1 MILIPSWVMLGLSF
15 IVFWACL
22 WASRQAFKSNNLAR
36 RFSMIVLA
44 AGALSHFAFYLGIVF
59 GELSSN
65 YFLTIPL
72 SRIVVS
78 INLLAVLGVALI
90 AFLASKNGT

>member
-1 MILIPSWVMLGLSF
+1 MILIPSWVMLVLSF

-22 WASRQAFKSNNLAR
+22 HAAGRAFKANNSSR
-36 RFSMIVLA
+36 GFSMIVLA

-78 INLLAVLGVALI
+78 INLLAMLGVALI